1 MLRVRRTDLSPRVE
15 MTPLIDV
22 IFLLLTFFIY
32 SMLVMVQAEVLP
44 VALTPVT
51 TGESAEADD
60 NRIVAITMDRSGAVY
75 VDREPVDADA
85 LDERLKEL
93 SETDPPPRL
102 FVAMEAAA
110 ENDPADTAE
119 STRGV
124 DRGPLLIGLIERLR
138 AAGLTDFSIVGPEEP
153 R

>member
-32 SMLVMVQAEVLP
+32 SMVVMVQAEVLP
-44 VALTPVT
+44 VALTPVA

-60 NRIVAITMDRSGAVY
+60 NRIVVITMDRSGALY
-75 VDREPVDADA
+75 LDREPIESEA
-85 LDERLKEL
+85 LDARLREL
-93 SETDPPPRL
+93 AEADPPPRL
-102 FVAMEAAA
+102 FVAMEATPEGDIAS
-110 ENDPADTAE
+110 PLP
-119 STRGV
+119 GV
-124 DRGPLLIGLIERLR
+124 DRGPLLISLIERLR
-138 AAGLTDFSIVGPEEP
+138 AVGLTDFSIVGPEEP